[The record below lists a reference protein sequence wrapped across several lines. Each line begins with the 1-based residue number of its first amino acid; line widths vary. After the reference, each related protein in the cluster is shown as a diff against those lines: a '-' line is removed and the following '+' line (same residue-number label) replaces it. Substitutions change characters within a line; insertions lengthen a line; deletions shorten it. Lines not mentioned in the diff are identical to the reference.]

1 MKSVNKIINL
11 GIFDKNG
18 EEINDQDFLRGF
30 KKGPPPFQDQEY
42 VVEGKVSYL
51 NGCYYLGNY
60 PLYMFEK
67 FQILDFLKSEEKSKL
82 PQSFDAWDW
91 AEEFCEI
98 VQKNPTIPHD
108 KETMMGW
115 FANAIMAGWDEMGRR
130 KAKEDENRWI
140 YVLTNSQTGETVA
153 LYSEEP
159 TKEKCD
165 KDYSL
170 HLGQDLE
177 WSVRNVLYTAGQDSA
192 WNCNLHRMKVDSL
205 NRMKEVVEIKSLKQ
219 YEQQY

>member
-1 MKSVNKIINL
+1 MTINNMKEN
-11 GIFDKNG
+11 
-18 EEINDQDFLRGF
+18 
-30 KKGPPPFQDQEY
+30 
-42 VVEGKVSYL
+42 
-51 NGCYYLGNY
+51 
-60 PLYMFEK
+60 
-67 FQILDFLKSEEKSKL
+67 KSKL
-82 PQSFDAWDW
+82 PHSFNAWDW

-98 VQKNPTIPHD
+98 VAKNPTIPYD

-140 YVLTNSQTGETVA
+140 HVLTNRQTGETIA

-165 KDYSL
+165 RDYSL

-177 WSVRNVLYTAGQDSA
+177 WSIRNVFYNSGQDSA

-205 NRMKEVVEIKSLKQ
+205 NRMKEVVEIRSLKP
-219 YEQQY
+219 YENL